1 MESTAPA
8 RGEARWPMAAAVL
21 AGLVLTM
28 LRPAEVRV
36 TPRPVLPAVELVLL
50 GVLIARDPGRI
61 DRRAAWL
68 RGGSIAVVALLA
80 LDAVVAT
87 VHLVTVLTQGGH
99 VTASAAALLT
109 AGAVVWASNVV
120 VFSLL
125 YWELDSGGAAARAHR
140 MPPGCRLRV
149 SATAESRGRAP
160 GLEAAVPR
168 LPVPGP
174 DLLHCLQPHGRHAVH
189 PPGKGPD
196 GMRVL
201 DLAGRPGARHRARG
215 QRPPVTRHGA
225 GYGAITIV
233 APAKARGPTS
243 VMSQRARLCPWSAS
257 DFSGFAQGQ
266 GRAHGAPLVAPR
278 GG

>member
-8 RGEARWPMAAAVL
+8 HGEARWPMAAAVL

-68 RGGSIAVVALLA
+68 RGVSIAVVALLA

-87 VHLVTVLTQGGH
+87 VHLVTVLTQGGD
-99 VTASAAALLT
+99 VTASAAALLA

-140 MPPGCRLRV
+140 MP
-149 SATAESRGRAP
+149 RAP
-160 GLEAAVPR
+160 DFAFPQQLNPEVA
-168 LPVPGP
+168 
-174 DLLHCLQPHGRHAVH
+174 
-189 PPGKGPD
+189 PPGWKPQFIDYLYLGLTACTAFSPTD
-196 GMRVL
+196 VMPLTPRAKVL
-201 DLAGRPGARHRARG
+201 MGCESLISLAVLGLVIARAVNVL
-215 QRPPVTRHGA
+215 P
-225 GYGAITIV
+225 
-233 APAKARGPTS
+233 
-243 VMSQRARLCPWSAS
+243 
-257 DFSGFAQGQ
+257 
-266 GRAHGAPLVAPR
+266 
-278 GG
+278 